1 MSPALSS
8 PSPAARMSRAKS
20 TPPRPTNRCAVM
32 RSWNSSR
39 TPSTSSG
46 STAPRRMSSRVTDST
61 SRGRSWARMTPA
73 SSLLIWARNTAA
85 LRRPGMS
92 GRAGAS
98 GAPPPA
104 GTRPTSCS
112 IVEMLTRLPSSRLDL
127 GQPAAQHR
135 GHLVGALA
143 DHRRDLAADPLAL
156 GGLGLELGGV
166 ADDALAGGGDAQPLQ
181 LGEHLVVEG
190 ERLVLLLD
198 LLALARAQPDHED
211 DEHDAGRDRARAD
224 HRPELLL
231 VLGLAGGLHLGRG

>member
-8 PSPAARMSRAKS
+8 PRPAARMSRANS
-20 TPPRPTNRCAVM
+20 TPPRPTNRCAVI

-46 STAPRRMSSRVTDST
+46 STAPRRISSRVIDST

-73 SSLLIWARNTAA
+73 SCLLIWARKTAA

-98 GAPPPA
+98 ATAAPPA
-104 GTRPTSCS
+104 GARPTSCS
-112 IVEMLTRLPSSRLDL
+112 MVEMLTRLSSSRLDL

-135 GHLVGALA
+135 GHLVGPLA
-143 DHRRDLAADPLAL
+143 DHRRDLAAHPLAL
-156 GGLGLELGGV
+156 GGLGLQLGGV
-166 ADDALAGGGDAQPLQ
+166 ADDDLSGGGDAQPLQ

-190 ERLVLLLD
+190 QRLVLL
-198 LLALARAQPDHED
+198 
-211 DEHDAGRDRARAD
+211 
-224 HRPELLL
+224 
-231 VLGLAGGLHLGRG
+231 